1 MGRFLGQLSTDAFGI
16 TIPEL
21 KVGLI
26 DFGKP
31 ALADDDGIL
40 DDAATDTT
48 NATSYPNDTTT
59 DFLAQ
64 PDIPRGL
71 KFKPSAEADA
81 GNIVVEGLDYEGTPV
96 KEEVATNGASAVT
109 STYAFKKV
117 TKITFPKDDGG
128 ITWDVG
134 WNDKL
139 GLPYKFASK
148 PPVQEYDDG
157 TLQTTAGT
165 LVVDADKLAKN
176 TYDPNG
182 TLDGDSEIKLVVF
195 L

>member
-71 KFKPSAEADA
+71 KFTPSAAADA

-117 TKITFPKDDGG
+117 TKITFPADSSG
-128 ITWDVG
+128 ISWDVG
-134 WNDKL
+134 WGDNL
-139 GLPYKFASK
+139 GLPLKFASK
-148 PPVQEYDDG
+148 PLVLEYDDG
-157 TLQTTAGT
+157 VLKTTTGT
-165 LVVDADKLAKN
+165 ITIDADVLAKN
-176 TYDPNG
+176 TYDPNA
-182 TLDGDSEIKLVVF
+182 TVDEDSPIKLIVF

>member
-1 MGRFLGQLSTDAFGI
+1 MGRFLGKLSTDAFGVSI
-16 TIPEL
+16 SEL

-40 DDAATDTT
+40 NDAATSTT
-48 NATSYPNDTTT
+48 EATSYPNDSVTA
-59 DFLAQ
+59 FLAQ
-64 PDIPRGL
+64 PDMPRVL
-71 KFKPSAEADA
+71 KFTPSAAADA

-96 KEEVATNGASAVT
+96 KEQIATDAGNAVL
-109 STYAFKKV
+109 STYAYKKV
-117 TKITFPKDDGG
+117 TKITFPVDDGS

-134 WNDKL
+134 WTDKL

-148 PPVQEYDDG
+148 PPVLEYDDG
-157 TLQTTAGT
+157 VLQTTAGT
-165 LVVDADKLAKN
+165 FTVDADVLAEN
-176 TYDPNG
+176 TYDPYG
-182 TLDGDSEIKLVVF
+182 TLDGNSPIKLVVF

>member
-40 DDAATDTT
+40 DGAATDTT

-71 KFKPSAEADA
+71 KFTPSAAADA

-117 TKITFPKDDGG
+117 TKITFPADSSG
-128 ITWDVG
+128 ISWDVG
-134 WNDKL
+134 WGDNL
-139 GLPYKFASK
+139 GLPLKFASK
-148 PPVQEYDDG
+148 PLVLEYDDG
-157 TLQTTAGT
+157 VLKTTTGT
-165 LVVDADKLAKN
+165 ITIDADVLAKN
-176 TYDPNG
+176 TYDPNA
-182 TLDGDSEIKLVVF
+182 TVDEDSPIKLIVF